1 MTSITGSTKP
11 LPFADRLLTNA
22 GFVAPELFA
31 DATVLESLAA
41 RSEDESYEMKLH
53 DVKNQIYQN
62 VYSSLINVYKRK
74 GTNKGFRNILHLSV
88 LTKT

>member
-1 MTSITGSTKP
+1 MYAHFQTHTINDDNMTSITGSTKP

-31 DATVLESLAA
+31 DATVLESLAT

-53 DVKNQIYQN
+53 DVKESDLSECLLFTYQC
-62 VYSSLINVYKRK
+62 V
-74 GTNKGFRNILHLSV
+74 
-88 LTKT
+88 